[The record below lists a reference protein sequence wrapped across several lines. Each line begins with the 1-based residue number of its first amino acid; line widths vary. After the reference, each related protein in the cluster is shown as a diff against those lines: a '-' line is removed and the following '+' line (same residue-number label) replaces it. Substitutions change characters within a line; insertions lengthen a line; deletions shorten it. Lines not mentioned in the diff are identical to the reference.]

1 MFNILHAFVPNAILI
16 QIGPVTIHWY
26 GLFVV
31 LGIIA
36 GVSVIIKLAKRN
48 GIKEEAIID
57 SVFYAVIFGI
67 IGARIYHVFL
77 ELPYYLQN
85 PLDVFK
91 VWQGGLAIH
100 GGIFAGLA
108 ALYLYAKKKSI
119 NFYSLLSLYAPGL
132 ALAQAIGRWGNFFN
146 QELYGLPTNLPWG
159 ISIEPANRVAGFYN
173 YNFFHPTF
181 LYESLGNVA
190 IFLILIYIHH
200 RLQTKNNL
208 NNFYKILPFI
218 IYLTSYSILRFSLEF
233 IRIDRTPEVWG
244 LRFPQIVSLCIIAA
258 CAVFVYKKLPSKQGL
273 D

>member
-1 MFNILHAFVPNAILI
+1 
-16 QIGPVTIHWY
+16 
-26 GLFVV
+26 LFIV

-36 GVSVIIKLAKRN
+36 GVSVVIKLAKQN
-48 GIKEEAIID
+48 GIKEESIID

-67 IGARIYHVFL
+67 IGARVYHVFL

-100 GGIFAGLA
+100 GGIIAGFA
-108 ALYLYAKKKSI
+108 ALYFYSKKKKI
-119 NFYSLLSLYAPGL
+119 NFFSLLSLYAPGL

-159 ISIEPANRVAGFYN
+159 IPIEPLNRVSGFYN
-173 YNFFHPTF
+173 YNFFHPAF
-181 LYESLGNVA
+181 LYESLGNLA
-190 IFLILIYIHH
+190 IFFFLIYIH
-200 RLQTKNNL
+200 RQLQKKNVE

-218 IYLTSYSILRFSLEF
+218 VYLCAYSILRFSLEF
-233 IRIDRTPEVWG
+233 VRIDQTLVISG
-244 LRFPQIVSLCIIAA
+244 LRFPQIVSLCIIVA
-258 CAVFVYKKLPSKQGL
+258 CAVFVYKKFPKKQGL